1 MMVRKEQCART
12 PNNRTHLSAHR
23 AREGAFGMT
32 TRFDVITIGN
42 LSRNRYWGEDEE
54 RRHRSTLCTCTLI
67 TVGDFRLLV
76 DPSCLEKER
85 MIYELD
91 RRAGIGPEAVD
102 AVFLTH
108 EHGDHQWGLG
118 HFTSAP
124 WWASQGV
131 ADALNATEELPCT
144 VMAVNGEICPGV
156 EVIATPGHTPG
167 HSSLRMVCDGRVVIV
182 AGDAVMNRDFWRDRE
197 PYWNAE
203 DMEQARAT
211 IRQLAA
217 DAELIVPGHDN
228 FFLA

>member
-1 MMVRKEQCART
+1 MWWKDQGVSV
-12 PNNRTHLSAHR
+12 PNNGIICWPFGPRK
-23 AREGAFGMT
+23 GAFCMV

-91 RRAGIGPEAVD
+91 RRAGIPLEGVN

-108 EHGDHQWGLG
+108 EHGDHQWGLK
-118 HFTSAP
+118 HFEHAP
-124 WWASQGV
+124 WWASAGT
-131 ADALNATEELPCT
+131 ADVMNAPEELPRT
-144 VMAVNGEICPGV
+144 VEAVKGEICPGV
-156 EVIATPGHTPG
+156 EVIPTPGHTAG
-167 HSSLRMVCDGRVVIV
+167 HSSLRFTCDGRITVV
-182 AGDAVMNRDFWRDRE
+182 AGDAVMNLDFWRDRE

-203 DMEQARAT
+203 DLEQARAT
-211 IRQLAA
+211 ILAL
-217 DAELIVPGHDN
+217 AETAQVIVPGHDN
-228 FFLA
+228 YFPA

>member
-1 MMVRKEQCART
+1 MV
-12 PNNRTHLSAHR
+12 
-23 AREGAFGMT
+23 
-32 TRFDVITIGN
+32 
-42 LSRNRYWGEDEE
+42 
-54 RRHRSTLCTCTLI
+54 
-67 TVGDFRLLV
+67 
-76 DPSCLEKER
+76 
-85 MIYELD
+85 YELD
-91 RRAGIGPEAVD
+91 RRAGIAPEAVD

-108 EHGDHQWGLG
+108 EHGDHQWGLV

-131 ADALNATEELPCT
+131 ADALNAPEELPCT
-144 VMAVNGEICPGV
+144 VLAVSGEICPGV

-211 IRQLAA
+211 MRQLAA
-217 DAELIVPGHDN
+217 DAEVIVPGHDN
-228 FFLA
+228 YFLA